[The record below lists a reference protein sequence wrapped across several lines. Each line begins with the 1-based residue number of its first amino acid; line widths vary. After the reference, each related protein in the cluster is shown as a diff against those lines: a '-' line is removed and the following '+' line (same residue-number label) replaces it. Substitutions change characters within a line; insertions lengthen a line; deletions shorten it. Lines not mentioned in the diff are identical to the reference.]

1 MTMQNTNRAE
11 PQSVAGDDLNRLMQ
25 RMAEGDQ
32 TALQALY
39 DQTSSRVYGLALAIL
54 RNPSDAE
61 EVMVDCYQRLWRTA
75 HRFNGAKGSVVGYLL
90 ITCRNLSID
99 RKRGRSL
106 RPAPLELDRLDNLYA
121 ISHDLPADRRLELGE
136 LQARVR
142 QALENLSRPQI
153 EVIDLAFFSGLTHHE
168 ISKQLGEPL
177 GTVKGRIR
185 AALAKL
191 REALGGFDN

>member
-1 MTMQNTNRAE
+1 MQNTNRAE
-11 PQSVAGDDLNRLMQ
+11 PPAVTGDDLNRLVH

-32 TALQALY
+32 TALQQIY

-61 EVMVDCYQRLWRTA
+61 EVMVDSYQRLWRTA

-90 ITCRNLSID
+90 ITCRNLAID
-99 RKRGRSL
+99 RNRGQSL
-106 RPAPLELDRLDNLYA
+106 RPLPLELDRLDNIHA
-121 ISHDLPADRRLELGE
+121 ISHDLPADRRVELGE
-136 LQARVR
+136 LQSRVR
-142 QALENLSRPQI
+142 QALGNLSRPQI

-168 ISKQLGEPL
+168 ISQQLGEPL

-191 REALGGFDN
+191 REAMGGFDN